1 MESVVICTREDSGVQ
16 VNVYAL
22 ISIADNRSGEIA
34 VFVTGQ
40 YLACGDRSSIV
51 NSKVGRTVVISR
63 KR

>member
-1 MESVVICTREDSGVQ
+1 VVVIYPREDNGIQ

-34 VFVTGQ
+34 VLVTGQ
-40 YLACGDRSSIV
+40 YLARGDRSSIV
-51 NSKVGRTVVISR
+51 NSKVGRTIVISK